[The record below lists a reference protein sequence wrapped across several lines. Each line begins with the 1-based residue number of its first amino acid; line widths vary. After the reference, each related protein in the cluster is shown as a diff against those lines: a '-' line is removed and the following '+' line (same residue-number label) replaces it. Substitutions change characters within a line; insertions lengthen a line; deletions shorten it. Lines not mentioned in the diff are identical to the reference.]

1 MIIKQRF
8 FKNFSE
14 FFRILNT
21 KKTAFKRFDDNLIS
35 RDLSPNTI
43 GATHVSPASSECVG
57 WFHTAIIIKP
67 FKDSQINL

>member
-67 FKDSQINL
+67 FKDSQC